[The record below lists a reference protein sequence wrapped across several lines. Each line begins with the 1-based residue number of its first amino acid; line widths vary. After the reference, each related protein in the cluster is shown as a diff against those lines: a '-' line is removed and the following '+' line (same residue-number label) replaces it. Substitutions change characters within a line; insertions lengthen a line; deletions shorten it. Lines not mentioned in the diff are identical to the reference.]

1 MTRRAHHLARTM
13 AALLAAATLAGV
25 SGCTSQPAA
34 GPSRTSSTP
43 LRMIADKAGLR
54 VGVAVNTDRL
64 SDGAYAKL
72 TGQQFSTVTPENVM
86 KWEVVEPKQG
96 QYDWSAADKLVDFAQ
111 AHGQLVRGHNLVWY
125 SQLPQWLTD
134 EAPSLSADQLSAI
147 LQKHIT
153 DEVTHFKG
161 KIWQWDVVNEA
172 FDDSGE
178 LRDNIWLEKLGPGY
192 IADAFRWAHAADPDA
207 KLFLND
213 YGIENNGIKSQ
224 AEYDLVKQL
233 VADGVPI
240 DGVGFETHLDA
251 DNPEQDLTDVMTQFA
266 GLGIDVAVTEA
277 DVKARTPVSK
287 IDQTIQSSMFA
298 DTMSACLAVKQ
309 CISYTLW
316 DLDDKDSWI
325 PQYFPGEGGAT
336 LYDDK
341 LKPKPQYFALQSAL
355 AKGVKTAP
363 QRSK

>member
-1 MTRRAHHLARTM
+1 MLAV
-13 AALLAAATLAGV
+13 AALAGLA
-25 SGCTSQPAA
+25 GCTSQPAA
-34 GPSRTSSTP
+34 TAPQASAAP
-43 LRMIADKAGLR
+43 LRTIAEKSGLR
-54 VGVAVNTDRL
+54 VGVAVDTDRL
-64 SDGAYAKL
+64 SDSAYAKL
-72 TGQQFSTVTPENVM
+72 TAQQFSTVTPENAM

-134 EAPSLSADQLSAI
+134 EAPSLTADQLSAI

-153 DEVTHFKG
+153 DEVTHFTG

-172 FDDSGE
+172 FDDSGN
-178 LRDNIWLEKLGPGY
+178 LRDNIWIEKLGPDY

-213 YGIENNGIKSQ
+213 YGIETDGLKSQ
-224 AEYDLVKQL
+224 AEYDFVKQL
-233 VADGVPI
+233 VAQGVPI

-251 DNPEQDLTDVMTQFA
+251 DDPEQDLQTVMTQYA
-266 GLGIDVAVTEA
+266 KLGIDVAITEA

-287 IDQTIQSSMFA
+287 IDKTIQSSMFA
-298 DTMSACLAVKQ
+298 DSMSACLAVKQ

-336 LYDDK
+336 LYDDE
-341 LKPKPQYFALQSAL
+341 LKPKPQYVALQQAL

-363 QRSK
+363 PRSK